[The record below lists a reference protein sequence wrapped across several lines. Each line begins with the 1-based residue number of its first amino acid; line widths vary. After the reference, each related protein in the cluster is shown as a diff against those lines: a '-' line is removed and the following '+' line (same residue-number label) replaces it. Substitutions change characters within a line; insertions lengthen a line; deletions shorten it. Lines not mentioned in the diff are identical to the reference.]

1 MFCYVSQSIYDVTT
15 IFTYEIHV
23 FCVNT
28 YVLFMKYLYTTLYVE
43 VLRWYVRQKF
53 VMDILYNIYTLSLVE
68 GSNERPGYDGIRED

>member
-1 MFCYVSQSIYDVTT
+1 MKYMF
-15 IFTYEIHV
+15 

-68 GSNERPGYDGIRED
+68 GSNERPGYDGIRKD